1 MAIAAPPLTLR
12 TKLLFGFGSLS
23 TGAVSVAF
31 SAYLL
36 LFYNQVIGIS
46 AGLVSTAM
54 LLALLVDA
62 LADPIVGQVSDNMR
76 SRWGRRHPMM
86 YISAVP
92 TAVAFALLFMPPSG
106 WSEGE
111 MFWWIF
117 GLSTMVRISSTLY
130 EIPSLALTPELSA
143 DYDQRTSLMSW
154 RYFFGY
160 IGGFGTATLALALF
174 LRPSPT
180 HPIGQLNPDGYAMY
194 GLAGAAVIAVSIL
207 VSSLG
212 THSRIPFVRQAS
224 ERSKM
229 SFAGHFREMIV
240 TVGHRGFLAIL
251 AFGVL
256 KFTAIGLYGGMAL
269 YFGTFLWELGPNELA
284 ILTIDGVVSITVAL
298 LVAKRLSQRFGKRT
312 VAIVMALAGVTIGVS
327 PLVLREY
334 GMFLPNGDPRLVWV
348 LFAIQAIYGTFAAIS
363 SILVASMVA
372 DVVEDSAIRTG
383 RHSSGLFFAASA
395 FMQKCTGA
403 LGIVAAGALLTFV
416 QFPRGAKPGTVS
428 PEIIDALARTYVPVV
443 MVLWF
448 VGVCFLTF
456 YRIDRTSH
464 EANLRKLEAA

>member
-1 MAIAAPPLTLR
+1 
-12 TKLLFGFGSLS
+12 
-23 TGAVSVAF
+23 
-31 SAYLL
+31 
-36 LFYNQVIGIS
+36 
-46 AGLVSTAM
+46 
-54 LLALLVDA
+54 
-62 LADPIVGQVSDNMR
+62 
-76 SRWGRRHPMM
+76 
-86 YISAVP
+86 
-92 TAVAFALLFMPPSG
+92 
-106 WSEGE
+106 
-111 MFWWIF
+111 
-117 GLSTMVRISSTLY
+117 
-130 EIPSLALTPELSA
+130 
-143 DYDQRTSLMSW
+143 
-154 RYFFGY
+154 
-160 IGGFGTATLALALF
+160 
-174 LRPSPT
+174 
-180 HPIGQLNPDGYAMY
+180 
-194 GLAGAAVIAVSIL
+194 
-207 VSSLG
+207 
-212 THSRIPFVRQAS
+212 
-224 ERSKM
+224 M